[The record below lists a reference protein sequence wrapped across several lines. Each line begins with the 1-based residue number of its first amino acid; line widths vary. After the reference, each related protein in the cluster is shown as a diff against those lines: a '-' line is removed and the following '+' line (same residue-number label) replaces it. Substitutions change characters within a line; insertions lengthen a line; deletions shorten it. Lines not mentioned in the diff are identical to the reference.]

1 MNIKKIYK
9 LLDLDSPFNYKKE
22 NYTASI
28 KLLNTEWTIIDDDYV
43 LEIEDFIG
51 NTQVKKILQKYEI
64 LGTNTIEGV
73 YSSRRDIAKVINTK
87 VIPTVQKDMKIKGI
101 LNSLNYLLDKN
112 RIDKNILFDAYN
124 ELTFGG
130 KILDKEDK
138 YFKPYRNASVSIYK
152 NLNGA
157 DKQIHT
163 GIDHREIEKEMDLL
177 MELINSNEMNYN
189 PILKASFT
197 HLIFETIHP
206 YFDGNGRMGRVIL
219 NWILSNSYGT
229 DVSGISFV
237 INKYKREYYKSIA
250 DSRANNTS
258 IYIYAFFK
266 FIINKYNTIIKFIN
280 QYYKQLSDN
289 DLHIM
294 LTIITSSVEEFT
306 WKDIIEWLEPDNK
319 LEKTSVINSL
329 NNLEKLNLLKKEVVG
344 NKHYF
349 STLKNKH

>member
-1 MNIKKIYK
+1 MNVKKIYK
-9 LLDLDSPFNYKKE
+9 LLDIESPFNYKKE
-22 NYTASI
+22 NYRNSVT
-28 KLLNTEWTIIDDDYV
+28 LLNTEWTLIDSDHV

-64 LGTNTIEGV
+64 LGTNTIEGEF
-73 YSSRRDIAKVINTK
+73 SSRRDIEKTINSK
-87 VIPTVQKDMKIKGI
+87 EAPTQQKDKKIKGI
-101 LNSLNYLLDKN
+101 LNSLDYLMDKKYLDKE
-112 RIDKNILFDAYN
+112 ILLEAYS
-124 ELTFGG
+124 ELTFNGE
-130 KILDKEDK
+130 ILDEEDK
-138 YFKPYRNASVSIYK
+138 YFRPYRNDSVSIYK
-152 NLNGA
+152 NLNGS
-157 DKQIHT
+157 DKQIHA
-163 GIDHREIEKEMDLL
+163 GLSHDKIEKEMDSL
-177 MELINSNEMNYN
+177 MEFINSNELRNN

-219 NWILSNSYGT
+219 NWILTNSYGT

-237 INKYKREYYKSIA
+237 INKYKREYYKSIS

-266 FIINKYNTIIKFIN
+266 FIINKYNIIIKFIN
-280 QYYKQLSDN
+280 KYYKQLSDN
-289 DLHIM
+289 DLHVM
-294 LTIITSSVEEFT
+294 LTIMTSSVEEFT

-329 NNLEKLNLLKKEVVG
+329 NNLEEKNLLKKEVVG

-349 STLKNKH
+349 SMIKKDD